1 MRAWLCCLLI
11 VMTPAI
17 SRAEILP
24 RPPSVPLLPS
34 SEPEPPVVAS
44 VVAGTL
50 AAMLPLAVGGGL
62 MAMSDKSQDR
72 QRRTGL
78 DLIVSGFAIAPIVSH
93 LAARE
98 WKRAAIFGACSLVL
112 AGIAIGT
119 VEWKDGEVNL
129 SSIEAKNIYGA
140 AVTAT
145 VVVSAAGLI
154 DSMLAGNRWRERQK
168 QKQRAPKPVATLIA
182 PTFGP
187 QQGGVVVGG
196 TW

>member
-1 MRAWLCCLLI
+1 M
-11 VMTPAI
+11 
-17 SRAEILP
+17 
-24 RPPSVPLLPS
+24 
-34 SEPEPPVVAS
+34 VAS
-44 VVAGTL
+44 VVAGTF
-50 AAMLPLAVGGGL
+50 AAMIPLAVGGGL

-78 DLIVSGFAIAPIVSH
+78 DLIVSGFAIGPIVSH
-93 LAARE
+93 LVARE

-112 AGIAIGT
+112 AGVAIGT

-145 VVVSAAGLI
+145 VIVSAAGLI

-168 QKQRAPKPVATLIA
+168 QRQRAPKPVALIA

-187 QQGGVVVGG
+187 RQGGVVVGG